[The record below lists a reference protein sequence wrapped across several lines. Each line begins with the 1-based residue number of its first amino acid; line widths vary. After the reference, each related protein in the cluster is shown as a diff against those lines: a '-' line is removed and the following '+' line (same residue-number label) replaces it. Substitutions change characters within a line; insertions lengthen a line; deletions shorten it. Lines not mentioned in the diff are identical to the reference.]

1 MLTSLLLK
9 VTENRPD
16 LVLRSNF
23 DHRPKLYIFQVTTIF
38 RLLDRR
44 LKFGLNFGLNFGL
57 IFRLRPKIIQ
67 IKLSLT

>member
-9 VTENRPD
+9 MTENRAD
-16 LVLRSNF
+16 LVLRPNF

-44 LKFGLNFGLNFGL
+44 LKFGLNFGLNF
-57 IFRLRPKIIQ
+57 IIYNVKEKSF
-67 IKLSLT
+67 IKFKLF